1 MAEKNGLEMIAGEKR
16 RWEDK
21 FKVPESPGVKTDMD
35 MEVQTLYTPADIG
48 DTNYLRDI
56 GFPGEY
62 PFTRGPYPEMSRHKP
77 WRFAILSG
85 YGDCEDTNKRWKFL
99 LDGGQRS
106 YTFPPDLPTQA
117 GLDSDDPMAEAEVG
131 KVGLAIDTLKDFEI
145 LFSDLPLDVPF
156 SPNSEAV
163 APMLLA
169 MLIAIAEKRGFDPAN
184 LTGSVANDPLSHCVT
199 KGYFTFPIKEAAHV
213 ACDLIEYC
221 IKNLP
226 RYYATNIKMGQLP
239 ECGADTDQEVG
250 YGFAFTMTYIDELLN
265 RGLDI
270 DQIGPKISFFIAC
283 GPHIFEEAAKF
294 RAARRLWAKIM
305 KEKYGAKNPKSMML
319 RFTAYNTGSWLHPEW
334 PELNLVRAAFAGLAG
349 VLGGCQGMLLPAWDE
364 PFAIPTERSHSLA
377 LGTQQI
383 IAEESYVTKTVDP
396 LGGSYYVESL
406 TNQLEEKIAAR
417 IKEVEDYGGSIKALE
432 DGFIQRQI
440 LPAFHRKQKEI
451 ETGERVVVRKNK
463 YQIPE
468 EPRELE
474 LHETSSESAHRQIER
489 LRTTKAQR
497 DNAMVQACLEKL
509 VRAAERQENVMPHL
523 VDAAKSYVSI
533 GEMVKSLKEI
543 YGEWKE
549 PLVA

>member
-1 MAEKNGLEMIAGEKR
+1 MAETNELEKVAREKK
-16 RWEDK
+16 RWEEK
-21 FKVPESPGVKTDMD
+21 FRVKESPGIKTDMD
-35 MEVQTLYTPADIG
+35 IKVKALYTPE
-48 DTNYLRDI
+48 DTTNINYLRDI

-117 GLDSDDPMAEAEVG
+117 GLDSDDPMAEVEVG
-131 KVGLAIDTLKDFEI
+131 KVGLALDTLEDFEI

-169 MLIAIAEKRGFDPAN
+169 LFIAIAEKRGVDPAA
-184 LTGSVANDPLSHCVT
+184 LTGSVANDPLTHSVT
-199 KGYFTFPIKEAAHV
+199 KGYFMFPLKEATHL
-213 ACDLIEYC
+213 ACDLFEFC
-221 IKNLP
+221 IRNMP
-226 RYYATNIKMGQLP
+226 NYYATNIKMGQLP
-239 ECGADTDQEVG
+239 ECGADTDQEIG
-250 YGFAFTMTYIDELLN
+250 YGFAFTMTYIDELLS

-270 DQIGPKISFFIAC
+270 DQIGPKISFFISC
-283 GPHIFEEAAKF
+283 GPHIFEEVAKF

-305 KEKYGAKNPKSMML
+305 KEKYGAKDPKSMVL

-334 PELNLVRAAFAGLAG
+334 AELNLVRAAFAGLAG

-396 LGGSYYVESL
+396 LGGSYYVEAL
-406 TNQLEEKIAAR
+406 TSQLEEKMTQR
-417 IKEVEDYGGSIKALE
+417 IEEIEKYGGSIKALE
-432 DGFIQRQI
+432 DGFVQRRI
-440 LPAFHRKQKEI
+440 LPGFYRKHNEI

-468 EPRELE
+468 EPRETE
-474 LHETSSESAHRQIER
+474 LHEANPESARRQIER
-489 LRTTKAQR
+489 LKKTKSDRNKEMAE
-497 DNAMVQACLEKL
+497 ACMAKIVKAAKEK
-509 VRAAERQENVMPHL
+509 ENVMPYL
-523 VDAAKSYVSI
+523 IEAAEAYVSI
-533 GEMVKSLKEI
+533 GEMVACLKEI
-543 YGEWKE
+543 YGVWEE